1 MAKISEILAQ
11 AKPRER
17 TVMVCTRGDLAGEAA
32 RLAAEVARASEDW
45 EPADLTDVHPGR
57 ELAAQLK
64 AVREQVRQAEV
75 PFLLR
80 YIGDKAYSD
89 LLAAHPSTKPDE
101 ELFDS
106 VTFPRALIAASCVDP
121 VMTEDEVIQ
130 LFEVINEG
138 QIKALFD
145 GAWDVHNDGDS
156 IVPFSVAVSALLAGL
171 GGES

>member
-1 MAKISEILAQ
+1 MPTIKDILAQ
-11 AKPRER
+11 ATPRER
-17 TVMVCTRGDLAGEAA
+17 TVMVCIRGDLAGEAA

-45 EPADLTDVHPGR
+45 EPADLAEVHPGR

-64 AVREQVRQAEV
+64 AVREQVKAAEV

-121 VMTEDEVIQ
+121 VMTEDEVVE

-138 QIKALFD
+138 QIKELFD
-145 GAWDVHNDGDS
+145 GAWEVHNDATA
-156 IVPFSVAVSALLAGL
+156 IVPFSLAVSALLAGL
-171 GGES
+171 GGEK